1 MDRPVIA
8 VVGRPNVG
16 KSTLF
21 NRLAGERLAVVS
33 EQPGTTRD
41 RLVAEAEWAGV
52 HFDIVDTGGIDP
64 GTPGGRPASSSDSA
78 EYLPQI
84 RAQAELAAREADAV
98 LFVVDAEEGVT
109 HADVEVSNILRRR
122 QPVDSHRRPAP
133 VLLVVNKCDNAERR
147 ASAVAFYELGMGDPI
162 PVSALHGSGTGDL
175 LDQVVQAL
183 SASISQEEEVEPGA
197 RLAIV
202 GRPNVG
208 KSSLLNRLLGEVR
221 AIVSPVPG
229 TTRDAI
235 DTRLEYGGMSLTLI
249 DTAGI
254 RRRGHIEP
262 GVEQYSVLRALKAI
276 DRADVVLLVIDATE
290 GVTAQDAHIAGMAL
304 DKSKSIVLLV
314 NKWDAVPKDGSTMVE
329 FSAVVRQ
336 QLKFMDYVP
345 VLFISAKTGLRV
357 EQVLPTAL
365 RVQEER
371 LRRIPTA
378 ELNRLVR
385 QAADAH
391 TPPSRSGRQLKI
403 TYASQVRTDPPT
415 FLFHVNDPKLVHF
428 SYRRFLE
435 NRIREAYGF
444 LGTPLILSFRRR
456 SGGQ

>member
-1 MDRPVIA
+1 
-8 VVGRPNVG
+8 
-16 KSTLF
+16 
-21 NRLAGERLAVVS
+21 
-33 EQPGTTRD
+33 
-41 RLVAEAEWAGV
+41 
-52 HFDIVDTGGIDP
+52 
-64 GTPGGRPASSSDSA
+64 
-78 EYLPQI
+78 
-84 RAQAELAAREADAV
+84 
-98 LFVVDAEEGVT
+98 
-109 HADVEVSNILRRR
+109 
-122 QPVDSHRRPAP
+122 
-133 VLLVVNKCDNAERR
+133 
-147 ASAVAFYELGMGDPI
+147 
-162 PVSALHGSGTGDL
+162 
-175 LDQVVQAL
+175 
-183 SASISQEEEVEPGA
+183 
-197 RLAIV
+197 
-202 GRPNVG
+202 VG

>member
-1 MDRPVIA
+1 
-8 VVGRPNVG
+8 
-16 KSTLF
+16 
-21 NRLAGERLAVVS
+21 
-33 EQPGTTRD
+33 
-41 RLVAEAEWAGV
+41 
-52 HFDIVDTGGIDP
+52 
-64 GTPGGRPASSSDSA
+64 
-78 EYLPQI
+78 LPQI